1 MQIPPIDVTRFT
13 LRALRTLDDA
23 RRAVDGAWRSIFPD
37 PKAPP
42 KEPDRS
48 RPDIW

>member
-1 MQIPPIDVTRFT
+1 MQIPPIDVTRWT

-23 RRAVDGAWRSIFPD
+23 RRAVFPE
-37 PKAPP
+37 PKKPSKP
-42 KEPDRS
+42 TEPDRR